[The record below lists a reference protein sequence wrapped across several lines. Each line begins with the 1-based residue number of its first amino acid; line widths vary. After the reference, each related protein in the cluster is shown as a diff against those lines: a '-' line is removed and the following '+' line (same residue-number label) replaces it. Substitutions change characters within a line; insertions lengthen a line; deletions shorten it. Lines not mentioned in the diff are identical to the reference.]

1 MYRVKDI
8 ESIEKNIDKI
18 KDDAAK
24 EYKSLYEPTLKEI
37 SDVYSAIRNYIKKK
51 GKVAYGGFAQNI
63 LLTAKNPDES
73 FYKIIDGAFYN
84 WPDVA
89 DMEFYSPS
97 PIADIIELTE
107 ELHSMGFKHVEG
119 KEGIHPETYK
129 IFVNFINYCDI
140 SYMPANIYNNM
151 PIVEVNDIKCAH
163 PHFMMVD
170 AYRVI
175 NDPMTSYWRLD
186 KSIKRFQKLLKY
198 YPIGGVES
206 SDEGKSLVHELA
218 EKKIELKSNLDVLKV
233 IRKKIIHMSDLVV
246 VGFYAFDY
254 LVKKVSDILVL
265 NKYPFYEAISKDL
278 EKDSNKTLKVLTN
291 KFGNKIT
298 TKEFYPFFSFMDK
311 RIEFYYQ
318 GNLVFRLFGNNE
330 RCTVYNYSEKKQTHF
345 GTYNLVFMYLLFD
358 YFLAFIL
365 RDKRNTELYQIL
377 IATFFDARNK
387 YLNSKNLT
395 VLDKSPF
402 QDFTFQCYG
411 IPSEPMRNA
420 LLQGLEKKKQGKQ
433 MKFRYGP
440 SGKPGRVPDFQFS
453 NSSGNQ
459 ILNKKYLILKK

>member
-1 MYRVKDI
+1 MYRVQDM

-37 SDVYSAIRNYIKKK
+37 SDVYSAIKNYIKKK

-89 DMEFYSPS
+89 DMEFYSPT
-97 PIADIIELTE
+97 PMADIIELTE
-107 ELHSMGFKHVEG
+107 ELYGLGFKHVEG
-119 KEGIHPETYK
+119 KEGMHPETYK

-140 SYMPANIYNNM
+140 SYMPANIYNTM
-151 PIVEVNDIKCAH
+151 PIIEINGIKCAH

-170 AYRVI
+170 AYRVL

-198 YPIGGVES
+198 YPI
-206 SDEGKSLVHELA
+206 DQTLV
-218 EKKIELKSNLDVLKV
+218 EKKVELKSNSDVLKV
-233 IRKKIIHMSDLVV
+233 IRKKIIHMSDLVI

-254 LVKKVSDILVL
+254 YVKKVSDDLIID
-265 NKYPFYEAISKDL
+265 KYPFYEAISKDL
-278 EKDSNKTLKVLTN
+278 EKDSKKALKILTH
-291 KFGNKIT
+291 KFENKIT

-311 RIEFYYQ
+311 RIEFYYE
-318 GNLVFRLFGNNE
+318 GYLVLRLFGNND

-358 YFLAFIL
+358 YFLAFIGK
-365 RDKRNTELYQIL
+365 DKPNTELYQIL
-377 IATFFDARNK
+377 IAKFFNSRNK
-387 YLNSKNLT
+387 YLSSKNLT
-395 VLDKSPF
+395 VIDKSPF
-402 QDFTFQCYG
+402 QDFTFKCYG
-411 IPSEPMRNA
+411 VPADPMRSA

-440 SGKPGRVPDFQFS
+440 SGKPGKVPDYQFS

-459 ILNKKYLILKK
+459 ILNEKYLILKK